1 MGAVWGGG
9 RWGPKR
15 CIKMTKLFPNIKPS
29 LIWPVYLSI
38 GCISLIIIETQF
50 VDTSFSLL
58 VLLCPADLIIK
69 ITKSK
74 LVHYSGTKK
83 KVQHWVI
90 QRHIRT
96 CNSVII
102 CTLYTQGSWF
112 TFIIHVFG
120 TIIEQRNTQDMVSSF
135 TDSGLPWNLAY

>member
-1 MGAVWGGG
+1 MQYGGGGG
-9 RWGPKR
+9 RWGPQR
-15 CIKMTKLFPNIKPS
+15 CIKMTKLFPNIKPP

-38 GCISLIIIETQF
+38 GCISLVIIETQF

-120 TIIEQRNTQDMVSSF
+120 TIIEQRNTQGMVSSF